1 EARDL
6 AQQAKDMAPAK
17 LSPLIVLAEI
27 YMQSGLTKNAK
38 REINA
43 ALELD
48 PKSEIVKNLQRTLKG

>member
-1 EARDL
+1 
-6 AQQAKDMAPAK
+6 MAPAK